1 MFVEF
6 EVVFYFLGSMLSEIG
21 KGIDMVHTFV
31 IREDGDDLVIA
42 FSTIFKFHHTDDTSF
57 DETSWDERFGDICY
71 HEVEHIIVLIPCL
84 WDKSVCDRVCKRG
97 ISDTVKFELACLG
110 DKFIF
115 IDRVS
120 IDLDETMDDFL
131 LLIGKGRE
139 NMLEIEHVLGWG
151 VIDVCHNDN
160 KKRNKKSLHSYEYK
174 EYAVFVQ
181 GDYHFILHTT
191 LCSPLISL
199 IS

>member
-57 DETSWDERFGDICY
+57 DETSWDERLSDIRY
-71 HEVEHIIVLIPCL
+71 HEVEHVVVLVPCL
-84 WDKSVCDRVCKRG
+84 WDEAVCDRVGKRR
-97 ISDTVKFELACLG
+97 ISDTVEFELACLG
-110 DKFIF
+110 DEFVF

-120 IDLDETMDDFL
+120 IDLDETMNDL
-131 LLIGKGRE
+131 LRFISKGRE
-139 NMLEIEHVLGWG
+139 DMLEIEHVLGWS
-151 VIDVCHNDN
+151 VIDVCHENTTQ
-160 KKRNKKSLHSYEYK
+160 K
-174 EYAVFVQ
+174 EK
-181 GDYHFILHTT
+181 
-191 LCSPLISL
+191 
-199 IS
+199 